1 MLGLLPKS
9 SAAVG
14 YSVLLLVPKKP
25 LLAGCT
31 QCRDAVDTPFTIKP
45 LFISKPAFSG
55 VDFTLIL
62 VGFSG
67 RNIAPKMEQFSNIP
81 AKFAV
86 ASCNFSYLRRSIQQ
100 TI

>member
-1 MLGLLPKS
+1 MLGLLPSS

-25 LLAGCT
+25 LLPGWT
-31 QCRDAVDTPFTIKP
+31 QCNEAVDTPLAIKLLFT
-45 LFISKPAFSG
+45 SKPAFSG

-67 RNIAPKMEQFSNIP
+67 RNIAPKIAQFNSIP
-81 AKFAV
+81 VK
-86 ASCNFSYLRRSIQQ
+86 
-100 TI
+100 